1 MGAAQIASSHRPCH
15 VFARQSR
22 QPAGPPLDRVGPRRL
37 VCPLWARLSV
47 LPAGNFRILY
57 ETSPQRERESERETE
72 REERARETRV
82 SPMRARPAAASAK
95 SDGVS
100 RPGNDRS
107 TLDDGEAGRKAAVDV
122 TTLIKRKYAQSDTRS
137 FILMLVAGFLVPLC
151 IGVFWTLGATGHLK
165 DAVRYVRKQAG
176 LIPPP
181 PDPTEQDLERLWAAL
196 EDTHLAAS
204 FRFASERQVKEADL
218 TLWQRARQTR
228 AKTACKIGL
237 DVGHAAVAMAMATG
251 ETSLVLLDVGSM
263 HAADAED
270 ASEATIDDH
279 RLPLHVLQIEQ
290 KFLRTHFGPTNG
302 DRFVISRG
310 RTTNEAVAQHDRQRA
325 AHLFPWQ
332 RAAPL
337 SCDIVQIS
345 GRRTSREISMDLATM
360 HGLHKP
366 PRGQAATARKHSV
379 MVQFDDSCEDDGCSP
394 AEIAWAKALQLGLIV
409 AEQPGGCSAEVHT
422 RHEIHVHKDARG
434 ARTHSKT
441 VDGTRRRGWCIG
453 WFSYEDR

>member
-1 MGAAQIASSHRPCH
+1 M
-15 VFARQSR
+15 SR
-22 QPAGPPLDRVGPRRL
+22 LED
-37 VCPLWARLSV
+37 
-47 LPAGNFRILY
+47 
-57 ETSPQRERESERETE
+57 
-72 REERARETRV
+72 
-82 SPMRARPAAASAK
+82 
-95 SDGVS
+95 
-100 RPGNDRS
+100 DRS
-107 TLDDGEAGRKAAVDV
+107 ALDGGEAGRKTAVDV

-137 FILMLVAGFLVPLC
+137 FILLLVAGFLVPLC

-165 DAVRYVRKQAG
+165 DAARYLRKQAG

-181 PDPTEQDLERLWAAL
+181 PDPTKQDLERLWAAL

-204 FRFASERQVKEADL
+204 FRFASERQVKEADEQ
-218 TLWQRARQTR
+218 LWQRARQAR

-237 DVGHAAVAMAMATG
+237 DVGHAAVSMAMATG

-263 HAADAED
+263 HAADAEED
-270 ASEATIDDH
+270 GSSEAAIDDH
-279 RLPLHVLQIEQ
+279 RLPLHVLQIEE

-302 DRFVISRG
+302 DRFAVARG
-310 RTTNEAVAQHDRQRA
+310 RTTNEAVAQYDRQRA

-345 GRRTSREISMDLATM
+345 GGNGRTSREISMDLATM

-366 PRGQAATARKHSV
+366 PRGQAATARRHSV
-379 MVQFDDSCEDDGCSP
+379 MVQFDGSCEDDGCSP
-394 AEIAWAKALQLGLIV
+394 AEIAWAKALKLGLIA
-409 AEQPGGCSAEVHT
+409 AEQPGGCSAEVHI